1 MAYREKGNS
10 WGNGLTRG
18 SGPTSSEKIPPA
30 ASPPDGEDSALLHS
44 FLLSPPDPL
53 RWAPAGAPIGWFIER
68 RQSRKKADTYPLPP
82 GERQRKE
89 EGVHSVTSKTPAR
102 TTPRAEDMRK
112 KRRQAL
118 RVPRPSSPRRGVT
131 SFSLL
136 DRARPVFSF
145 SSGRKRENGG
155 CIAPAIAGIQSP
167 PPEGP
172 EKNPPPGRGEDKGAP
187 YGILPPSP

>member
-1 MAYREKGNS
+1 MAYREKGNF

-18 SGPTSSEKIPPA
+18 SGPTSSEEIPPA

-102 TTPRAEDMRK
+102 TTPRAGDIRK
-112 KRRQAL
+112 KRRHAL
-118 RVPRPSSPRRGVT
+118 RVPRPSSPRRGDT

-145 SSGRKRENGG
+145 SSGKKKRKWGVQCTSHRWYPFS
-155 CIAPAIAGIQSP
+155 PARRAGKKPSP
-167 PPEGP
+167 WQ
-172 EKNPPPGRGEDKGAP
+172 GEDKGAP

>member
-1 MAYREKGNS
+1 MAYREKGNF

-18 SGPTSSEKIPPA
+18 SGPTSSEEIPPA

-89 EGVHSVTSKTPAR
+89 EGVHSVTSKPL
-102 TTPRAEDMRK
+102 P
-112 KRRQAL
+112 
-118 RVPRPSSPRRGVT
+118 VPRRGQKTCVKNGGT
-131 SFSLL
+131 PCASPVFRPPAGALLLFLFWTVHGPFSLFL
-136 DRARPVFSF
+136 LA
-145 SSGRKRENGG
+145 RKRENGG

-167 PPEGP
+167 PPARASKIP
-172 EKNPPPGRGEDKGAP
+172 RFAKAP
-187 YGILPPSP
+187 